1 MRKEE
6 SLVANYLF
14 NAISTVV
21 NFAFPFMMGYFLMK
35 KLMPDGYGV
44 FSYMLSLTAYFIGFF
59 RLWLPLIMLR
69 DLPKH
74 REDKKILSYHFFRV
88 QSIMTVNLA
97 FTILAYLVFYFA
109 GGDNFVRNKSI
120 YLIFILYIALSVFD
134 FEWFFWAVRRYKIVT
149 VASVIQKAI
158 LLAAIVLWV
167 NNPEDLHFYTW
178 IFMLSHVVK
187 FGIYL
192 IYARQLLDYREFSLK
207 GLLTYYRGIGKKA
220 ALMYFSLLAETLY
233 ISIATL
239 MVGWFLDNAQVAY
252 YTLILSVISVVKQ
265 VMTIVM
271 PIMLSYHSE
280 KLEQH
285 KQQPNPVEHGSN
297 PKSNVTMR
305 VTFSI
310 MNMLAIPALVGGVL
324 LSRDLLG
331 IFLTGEEILSHR
343 VDLAL
348 SILLVMPVISSYT
361 TFISSQVILPL
372 GMDRFYSLSAFS
384 AAAFN
389 IVANLFMIPWLG
401 LMGAAITSVLTELL
415 ILTLCLVFHKKL
427 FLDFIR
433 IKYSWKYI
441 LGALTAGMVLYHIRR
456 GMHTDILSIPQILI
470 CIVIYG
476 VVYGLCL
483 LLLRDYTVMRIK
495 ELVLSKLSV
504 FRQKSQME
512 RL

>member
-6 SLVANYLF
+6 SLVSNYLF

-21 NFAFPFMMGYFLMK
+21 NFAFPFMMGYFLMR

-59 RLWLPLIMLR
+59 RLGLPLIMLR

-88 QSIMTVNLA
+88 QAIMAINLVFTVLVYLA
-97 FTILAYLVFYFA
+97 FYFA
-109 GGDNFVRNKSI
+109 AGDNFVRNRSI
-120 YLIFILYIALSVFD
+120 YLIFILYIVLSVFD
-134 FEWFFWAVRRYKIVT
+134 FEWFFWAVRRFKIVT

-167 NNPEDLHFYTW
+167 NEPEDLQFYTW

-207 GLLTYYRGIGKKA
+207 GLMSYYRGISKKA

-239 MVGWFLDNAQVAY
+239 MIGWFLDNEQVAY
-252 YTLILSVISVVKQ
+252 YTLTLSIVSVVKQ
-265 VMTIVM
+265 VMNIVM

-280 KLEQH
+280 KLELH
-285 KQQPNPVEHGSN
+285 KLKPNPGEQGSN

-331 IFLTGEEILSHR
+331 IFITGEEILSYR

-372 GMDRFYSLSAFS
+372 GMDRFYSLSAFT
-384 AAAFN
+384 AATFN
-389 IVANLFMIPWLG
+389 IVVNLIMIPWLG
-401 LMGAAITSVLTELL
+401 LIGAAITSVLTELL
-415 ILTLCLVFHKKL
+415 ILSLCFVFHKNL
-427 FLDFIR
+427 FMDHIR

-441 LGALTAGMVLYHIRR
+441 LGALTAGIVLYYVRQ
-456 GMHTDILSIPQILI
+456 GMHAEILSIPRILI
-470 CIVIYG
+470 CMVIYG
-476 VVYGLCL
+476 AVYGLCL
-483 LLLRDYTVMRIK
+483 LLLRDYTLMRVK
-495 ELVLSKLSV
+495 ELVLSKLSISK
-504 FRQKSQME
+504 QKSQME